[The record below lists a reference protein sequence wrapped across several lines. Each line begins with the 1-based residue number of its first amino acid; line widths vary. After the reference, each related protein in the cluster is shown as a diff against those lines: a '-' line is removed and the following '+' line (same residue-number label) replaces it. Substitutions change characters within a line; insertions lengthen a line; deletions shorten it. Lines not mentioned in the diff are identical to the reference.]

1 MPNKMRPLS
10 IVLVILAVLALLSS
24 IKPHEASRVLHEEEK
39 MWMKKENLHLQ
50 SLPKGP
56 VCPPPEPDHKDLPGP
71 PCSIK
76 PSTISQK
83 GYASHAMPPPPPPP
97 LV

>member
-50 SLPKGP
+50 SLPKGGP
-56 VCPPPEPDHKDLPGP
+56 VCPPASNPTNLPKPP

-76 PSTISQK
+76 PNTISQK
-83 GYASHAMPPPPPPP
+83 GYASHAMPPPPPHN
-97 LV
+97 

>member
-24 IKPHEASRVLHEEEK
+24 IKPHEASRFLHEEEK

-50 SLPKGP
+50 SLPEGL
-56 VCPPPEPDHKDLPGP
+56 VRPPGKNPPIIPGQP
-71 PCSIK
+71 PS
-76 PSTISQK
+76 STTASTTSQR
-83 GYASHAMPPPPPPP
+83 GYASHAMPPPPLPHN
-97 LV
+97 

>member
-39 MWMKKENLHLQ
+39 MWRKKENLHLQ
-50 SLPKGP
+50 SLPKGGP
-56 VCPPPEPDHKDLPGP
+56 GCPPASNPTIIPGP

-83 GYASHAMPPPPPPP
+83 GYASHAMPPPPPP

>member
-24 IKPHEASRVLHEEEK
+24 IKPHEARVLHEEEK

-50 SLPKGP
+50 SLPKRP
-56 VCPPPEPDHKDLPGP
+56 VRPPGTNPPIIPGHP
-71 PCSIK
+71 PSRTK
-76 PSTISQK
+76 ASTISQR
-83 GYASHAMPPPPPPP
+83 GYASHAMPPPPPHN
-97 LV
+97 

>member
-39 MWMKKENLHLQ
+39 MWMEKENLHLQ
-50 SLPKGP
+50 SLPKGT
-56 VCPPPEPDHKDLPGP
+56 VSPPGTNPPIIPGHP
-71 PCSIK
+71 PSRTK
-76 PSTISQK
+76 ASTISQR
-83 GYASHAMPPPPPPP
+83 GYASHAMPPPPPHN
-97 LV
+97 

>member
-24 IKPHEASRVLHEEEK
+24 FKPHEASKVLHEEEK

-50 SLPKGP
+50 SLPKVP
-56 VCPPPEPDHKDLPGP
+56 VCPPRRNPPIIPGP

-83 GYASHAMPPPPPPP
+83 GYASHAMPPPPPP

>member
-24 IKPHEASRVLHEEEK
+24 IKPHEASRVLHEEK

-50 SLPKGP
+50 SLRTGP
-56 VCPPPEPDHKDLPGP
+56 VSPPGKNPPIIPGP
-71 PCSIK
+71 PPSSTK
-76 PSTISQK
+76 ASTISQR
-83 GYASHAMPPPPPPP
+83 GYASHAMPPPPPHN
-97 LV
+97 